1 MTFKE
6 WTEEWI
12 EVYIKPHRRPNTV
25 KCYQDTLKH
34 LCRNFPGFVETEMDK
49 VTGVQVQKVVNQIGE
64 RHSKSLC
71 RIAKVMMN
79 QSFRTAI
86 QSDLCEHNPAQY
98 LQIPSYAS
106 EKKVLPLSAQEEM
119 MIRQAAPH
127 IRYGWWAVFLLE
139 TGMRVG
145 EFAALQWKDVDLKN
159 RVLYVR
165 KSKTES
171 GVRLVPLT
179 KLAAWIIAKQPVNEE
194 CPYIFKTDRGAQA
207 SETSIKKLCRRLER
221 ETGIPDIHCHRFRHT
236 FATNFLEAGAED
248 KTVAQIMGHTDVNFT
263 KNRYVHLKTEILIQQ
278 IELLE
283 QKSTADTSSAE
294 KNGFVKYIG

>member
-1 MTFKE
+1 MA
-6 WTEEWI
+6 
-12 EVYIKPHRRPNTV
+12 
-25 KCYQDTLKH
+25 LKW
-34 LCRNFPGFVETEMDK
+34 C
-49 VTGVQVQKVVNQIGE
+49 
-64 RHSKSLC
+64 
-71 RIAKVMMN
+71 
-79 QSFRTAI
+79 
-86 QSDLCEHNPAQY
+86 
-98 LQIPSYAS
+98 
-106 EKKVLPLSAQEEM
+106 
-119 MIRQAAPH
+119 
-127 IRYGWWAVFLLE
+127 
-139 TGMRVG
+139 
-145 EFAALQWKDVDLKN
+145 DVDLKN

-263 KNRYVHLKTEILIQQ
+263 KNRYVHLKTEFLIKQ

-283 QKSTADTSSAE
+283 QKSTADTSSTE
-294 KNGFVKYIG
+294 KGNFIKDIEK

>member
-12 EVYIKPHRRPNTV
+12 EVYVKPHRRPNTA
-25 KCYQDTLKH
+25 KCYQDTLNH
-34 LCRNFPGFVETEMDK
+34 LCRNFPSFVETEMNK
-49 VTGVQVQKVVNQIGE
+49 VTGVQAQKVVNQMGE
-64 RHSKSLC
+64 KYSKSLC
-71 RIAKVMMN
+71 KTTKVMMN

-98 LQIPSYAS
+98 IQIPSYVS
-106 EKKVLPLSAQEEM
+106 EKKVFPFSAQEEIL
-119 MIRQAAPH
+119 IRKAAPH
-127 IRYGWWAVFLLE
+127 ILHGWWAVFLLE

-145 EFAALQWKDVDLKN
+145 EFAALEWKDVDLKK
-159 RVLYVR
+159 RILYVR

-179 KLAAWIIAKQPVNEE
+179 KLAAWIIFKQVIVPDV
-194 CPYIFKTDRGAQA
+194 PYVFHNCFDGLATKTTMR
-207 SETSIKKLCRRLER
+207 KLCKRLEK
-221 ETGIPDIHCHRFRHT
+221 EAGITDIHCHRFRHT

-263 KNRYVHLKTEILIQQ
+263 KNRYVHLKTEFLIQQ

-294 KNGFVKYIG
+294 KSEFVKYIG